1 MSYVIITDTGCDIR
15 PEVLDSWGIKALP
28 LIFRFVDEDKEYTE
42 ADMPISEFY
51 AAMRSGRVA
60 KTAAINVET
69 FKGEFEKYLLEG
81 SDVLYIGFSSGLSS
95 TYNSSRMAAESL
107 KASYPDRKILT
118 VDSKCA
124 SAGQGLLVYL
134 AYEKMQQGADID
146 ALYEYTAAM
155 APKVSHW
162 FTVDDLVYLKRG
174 GRVSSAA
181 AFFGN
186 LIGITPVLHVDDEGK
201 LIPMVKVRGR
211 KTAITTLADKYGESA
226 EDPASGT
233 VFISQADCMADAEA
247 LAAMLN
253 SRYGVSTKIIT
264 DIGAVIGSHSGPGTL
279 ALFFIAKER

>member
-1 MSYVIITDTGCDIR
+1 MSYVIITDTACDIR

-69 FKGEFEKYLLEG
+69 FKGEFEKYLAEG
-81 SDVLYIGFSSGLSS
+81 NDVLYIGFSSGLSS
-95 TYNSSRMAAESL
+95 TYNSGRMAAESL

-155 APKVSHW
+155 SPKVSHW

-186 LIGITPVLHVDDEGK
+186 LIGIKPVLHVDDEGK

-226 EDPASGT
+226 EDLASGT

>member
-1 MSYVIITDTGCDIR
+1 MSYVIITDTACDIR

-69 FKGEFEKYLLEG
+69 FKGAFEKYLLEG
-81 SDVLYIGFSSGLSS
+81 NDVLYIGFSSGLSS
-95 TYNSSRMAAESL
+95 TYNSGRMAAESL

-146 ALYEYTAAM
+146 ALYEYTATM

-186 LIGITPVLHVDDEGK
+186 LIGIKPVLHVDDEGK